1 MKRQNRPKETVFNI
15 LYSPDNK
22 YIMKSSF
29 AIFLSIIAI
38 IFSIIAI
45 CLSWEGLGF
54 SEIDVV
60 GIVIGV
66 AGLIVTV
73 TIGWQIYNVFQ
84 MNDLVKEIDR
94 RMDDKINDYE
104 HTVNALLMQLF
115 TINNQHNNNLF
126 TEAID
131 GYINAI
137 EEALKGSKQDV
148 IDGILHSI
156 LEIKPVH
163 EAREGEK
170 KFNVLLYK
178 GKREH
183 YISVLKKIRSKDA
196 KAVEEFI
203 ASVKEQGE

>member
-1 MKRQNRPKETVFNI
+1 MNCK
-15 LYSPDNK
+15 
-22 YIMKSSF
+22 F
-29 AIFLSIIAI
+29 ALFLSITAVV
-38 IFSIIAI
+38 FSMIAI
-45 CLSWEGLGF
+45 CLSWDGLGF

-66 AGLIVTV
+66 SGLIVTV
-73 TIGWQIYNVFQ
+73 TIGWQIYNAVQ
-84 MNDLVKEIDR
+84 MNEFVKDIDK
-94 RMDDKINDYE
+94 RMDYKINNYE
-104 HTVNALLMQLF
+104 HTVNALLIQLF
-115 TINNQHNNNLF
+115 TINNLHNKNLF

-163 EAREGEK
+163 EEKEGEK

-183 YISVLKKIRSKDA
+183 YISVLKNVRSKDI

-203 ASVKEQGE
+203 ASVKEEGE